1 MKQTL
6 ILCFAWTAA
15 CFLYYAIM
23 LMLPSILSRNS
34 GSFSENFQYI
44 FLIVIS
50 AVETFAFY
58 GAKIVMDHPEY
69 GRKRSVYLG
78 YSIMFVLSLMITVA
92 GESNKAF
99 LLVVFI
105 GLKIFATG
113 CFMVPASLSR
123 FFILT
128 PPRST
133 RP

>member
-1 MKQTL
+1 MMLFNDKYCKQTL

-23 LMLPSILSRNS
+23 LMLPSILSRNN
-34 GSFSENFQYI
+34 SFSSNFQYI

-78 YSIMFVLSLMITVA
+78 YSIMFILSLAITVF
-92 GESNKAF
+92 GESN
-99 LLVVFI
+99 
-105 GLKIFATG
+105 
-113 CFMVPASLSR
+113 
-123 FFILT
+123 
-128 PPRST
+128 
-133 RP
+133 